1 MGGTGQLLLAEG
13 GGYRSITASGG
24 RGVAK
29 SKKYICSA
37 KFRILTPNRLTF
49 STWPALV
56 GEWGVQTS
64 ITASGGTG
72 QLLLVGVQVN
82 Y

>member
-13 GGYRSITASGG
+13 GGYMSITASGG

-29 SKKYICSA
+29 SKKSICSA

-56 GEWGVQTS
+56 GEWGVQ
-64 ITASGGTG
+64 
-72 QLLLVGVQVN
+72 VN
-82 Y
+82 YC